1 VKRLKLLN
9 TSKTLKVSIDS
20 LVFKTIIGILPFER
34 VTKQKVI
41 LDISFTYKFTKGQ
54 KEFIDY
60 SHVANMA
67 KMIMKKEKFLLI
79 EDAIIYLDRAL
90 TKEFKIRKLKI
101 KVTKP
106 EILKNCIVSVSS

>member
-1 VKRLKLLN
+1 MLN
-9 TSKTLKVSIDS
+9 SSTTMKVSIDS
-20 LVFKTIIGILPFER
+20 LTFKTIIGILDFER

-41 LDISFTYKFTKGQ
+41 LDISFSYKFTKGQ

-90 TKEFKIRKLKI
+90 TREFKIKKLKVKI
-101 KVTKP
+101 TKP
-106 EILKNCIVSVSS
+106 DILKNCTVSVGN

>member
-1 VKRLKLLN
+1 LLN
-9 TSKTLKVSIDS
+9 SSTTMKVSIDS
-20 LVFKTIIGILPFER
+20 LTFKTIIGILDFER

-41 LDISFTYKFTKGQ
+41 LDISFSYKFTKGQ

-90 TKEFKIRKLKI
+90 TREFKIKKLKVKI
-101 KVTKP
+101 TKP
-106 EILKNCIVSVSS
+106 DILKNCTVSVGN

>member
-1 VKRLKLLN
+1 MLSS
-9 TSKTLKVSIDS
+9 SKNMKVSIDS
-20 LVFKTIIGILPFER
+20 LTFKTIIGILPFER
-34 VTKQKVI
+34 VTKQKVV
-41 LDISFTYKFTKGQ
+41 LDISFTYKFVKGQ
-54 KEFIDY
+54 KDFIDY

-90 TKEFKIRKLKI
+90 SSEFPIKKLKI

-106 EILKNCIVSVSS
+106 DILKNCTVSVSG